1 MKESELSM
9 LNIEQKYGAH
19 MLICLRLYGSLFLG
33 IWDFFAQLWVYI
45 RIA

>member
-1 MKESELSM
+1 MKESEFSM
-9 LNIEQKYGAH
+9 LNIEQKNGAH